1 MTSLYTLKQ
10 NGSTST
16 QFLITDGENANQGKN
31 TKEHLPPLSLN
42 APVFNGEFNSQ
53 AGELTPGI
61 SQAKSVENGNYLQR
75 SFSLE
80 SSRVT
85 PRSERISSS
94 SIATPGPYTPFPGFQ
109 IPTETIIPI
118 EDSATTAKRKKG
130 ISAQEAIPV
139 LPRAAAI
146 VCLILNIVIPG
157 SGTVISGLIAFFLTR
172 RDMSLKDRT
181 SILCVNCFVGIMQ
194 LSTIVFLMI
203 GWIWSIAWG
212 CAFVGLSERYGK
224 EIEKVD
230 GSEFVA

>member
-1 MTSLYTLKQ
+1 MTSLSLTVKQ
-10 NGSTST
+10 NGSAST

-31 TKEHLPPLSLN
+31 TKEHLPPLNLN

-53 AGELTPGI
+53 AGELTPGM
-61 SQAKSVENGNYLQR
+61 SQAKSLENGNYLQR

-94 SIATPGPYTPFPGFQ
+94 SIATAGPCTPFPGFQ

-139 LPRAAAI
+139 LPRGAAI
-146 VCLILNIVIPG
+146 VCLILNIVTPG
-157 SGTVISGLIAFFLTR
+157 SGKILFLDYFFFVDVKHAVSLATLTNIY
-172 RDMSLKDRT
+172 L
-181 SILCVNCFVGIMQ
+181 
-194 LSTIVFLMI
+194 
-203 GWIWSIAWG
+203 
-212 CAFVGLSERYGK
+212 
-224 EIEKVD
+224 
-230 GSEFVA
+230 